1 MRSQNLLASVSFT
14 LAILANQL
22 GSVAVSSAIPNAI
35 NSRTKQALPQVPPT
49 PRPPAG
55 NRTPGGGLGEQAV
68 CPVTQHELTAITPAS
83 TYGKTVSE
91 YPTFWFYVPYAAEEV
106 ENGEFSI
113 LTQDEE
119 TRIYETSFEL
129 PAEPGF
135 VSITLPTDAEIS
147 LQEGQYYHW
156 YLTLSC
162 LSGTE
167 AENSITIDG
176 WIERVGFAPDRE
188 LSPEIWYDMVDYVA
202 AQLQTAPANE
212 SELSQLWSELLQ
224 SIELDHLIQKPVV
237 GPVVLTDSDI

>member
-22 GSVAVSSAIPNAI
+22 GSIAISSAIPNSI
-35 NSRTKQALPQVPPT
+35 NSRTKQELPPVPST

-68 CPVTQHELTAITPAS
+68 CPVTQHELTAITP
-83 TYGKTVSE
+83 TDTHGTTVSE
-91 YPTFWFYVPYAAEEV
+91 YPTFWFYMPYTADEV
-106 ENGEFSI
+106 QNGEFSI

-119 TRIYETSFEL
+119 TRIYKTSFEP
-129 PAEPGF
+129 PAQAGF
-135 VSITLPTDAEIS
+135 VSITLPADIETS

-162 LSGTE
+162 LSSTE
-167 AENSITIDG
+167 AVTNLNIDG
-176 WIERVGFAPDRE
+176 WIQRVSSAPDRT
-188 LSPEIWYDMVDYVA
+188 LSPEMWYDMVDYVA

-212 SELSQLWSELLQ
+212 SELRQLWADLLQ
-224 SIELDHLIQKPVV
+224 SVGLDQFTQEPVI
-237 GPVVLTDSDI
+237 GPVVLTDG

>member
-22 GSVAVSSAIPNAI
+22 GSVAVSSAIPNSI

-68 CPVTQHELTAITPAS
+68 CPVTQHELTAITP
-83 TYGKTVSE
+83 TDTHGTTVSE
-91 YPTFWFYVPYAAEEV
+91 YPTFWFYMPYTADEV
-106 ENGEFSI
+106 QNGEFSI

-119 TRIYETSFEL
+119 TRIYKTSFEP
-129 PAEPGF
+129 PAQPGF
-135 VSITLPTDAEIS
+135 VSITLPADVETN

-162 LSGTE
+162 LSSTE
-167 AENSITIDG
+167 AVTNLNIDG
-176 WIERVGFAPDRE
+176 WIQRVSAAPDRT
-188 LSPEIWYDMVDYVA
+188 LSPEMWYDMVDYVA

-212 SELSQLWSELLQ
+212 TELRQLWSDLLESVGLEQ
-224 SIELDHLIQKPVV
+224 FIQEPVI
-237 GPVVLTDSDI
+237 GPVVLTDD